1 MGRPY
6 VNINRNNISEKLL
19 KHLDGVL
26 PGLKSLPGVVGITL
40 NGGISRGYADHL
52 SEIDVTIYLDPDTYK
67 RWHEDKSP
75 VPLLVSLL
83 FWIVSDG
90 VPAFMAVFFMSLF
103 LILLYSAFY
112 IIPIL
117 RFKEEKVK
125 EITYRFS
132 DEGIQMEGG
141 DTLVKLGWNNYKAV
155 FITPSMYIFKLGPR
169 SYWGLPADAIP
180 DRFAFDRLIYSQKE
194 KSGLKVKVF

>member
-1 MGRPY
+1 
-6 VNINRNNISEKLL
+6 
-19 KHLDGVL
+19 
-26 PGLKSLPGVVGITL
+26 
-40 NGGISRGYADHL
+40 
-52 SEIDVTIYLDPDTYK
+52 
-67 RWHEDKSP
+67 
-75 VPLLVSLL
+75 
-83 FWIVSDG
+83 
-90 VPAFMAVFFMSLF
+90 MSLF

>member
-1 MGRPY
+1 MDETCIKYRTTRDDLKMFVSFY
-6 VNINRNNISEKLL
+6 LNRIRHYNIYIAA
-19 KHLDGVL
+19 GIVL
-26 PGLKSLPGVVGITL
+26 M
-40 NGGISRGYADHL
+40 
-52 SEIDVTIYLDPDTYK
+52 
-67 RWHEDKSP
+67 
-75 VPLLVSLL
+75 LVSLL